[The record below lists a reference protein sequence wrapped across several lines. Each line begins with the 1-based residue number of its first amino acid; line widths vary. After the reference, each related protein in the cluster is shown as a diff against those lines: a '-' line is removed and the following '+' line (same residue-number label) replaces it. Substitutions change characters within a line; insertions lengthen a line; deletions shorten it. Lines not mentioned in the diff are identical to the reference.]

1 MIIGDVPIG
10 LLNGR
15 ITQVNKFILSAAV
28 VFFSSSAYAQ
38 DITDHYK
45 DVIMKKPYQVEVC
58 TDRAVSG
65 DRSGDMI
72 KGAILGGI
80 LGNNIKGEKD
90 GGLAGAVIG
99 GMLGHSNST
108 ATGGTRRSCSVETRY
123 EEERQRVY
131 SHSTI
136 VFTYQGRM
144 HSVRFQK

>member
-1 MIIGDVPIG
+1 M
-10 LLNGR
+10 
-15 ITQVNKFILSAAV
+15 NKFLVSAAAV
-28 VFFSSSAYAQ
+28 AFFSVPAYAQ

-58 TDRAVSG
+58 TDVSVSG
-65 DRSGDMI
+65 DRSGDML

-80 LGNNIKGEKD
+80 LGNNIEGEEQ

-99 GMLGHSNST
+99 GMLGHANSN
-108 ATGGTRRSCSVETRY
+108 ATSGTRRSCSVETRY

-136 VFTYQGRM
+136 TFSYEGRT
-144 HSVRFQK
+144 HTVRFQK